1 MNADAALDA
10 LNTLSALGAD
20 SQDARLLRM
29 DFPRGDGP
37 QHTILLV
44 NTLTAREEIS
54 RDFRFDVEALSDDA
68 RIPLKAMMGKMVTI
82 SLVRNDGSLRYFNG
96 YVAEFRF
103 AGTDGGFARYH
114 MVLAPWL
121 AFARLRKNCAAFY
134 GRTVQELTELTLQ
147 HYLQRDWT
155 MRLYGSDPELRCA
168 HQYNESD
175 YNHLHRRW
183 EALGLYYWY
192 EHRADGHTLCLSDD
206 STLADAIDPR
216 AGAAA
221 PDAMPFRSEAGSSE
235 DDSIHQWRAARR
247 IGSTHL
253 TLASFDYRNPQPQRA
268 SGYSRNEQGDVP
280 ACELYE
286 NAGAHAWPDNAD
298 GERLAQQRMD
308 ERDHRTQ
315 YFEASGND
323 RAAQPGRSFKLDGHF
338 SAEPRQSA
346 PGEPRRASIGER
358 DYLILSVLH
367 TARNNY
373 HAGRNAASHYENS
386 FECVR
391 QDRRWRPG
399 RYYNSEPCLF
409 SGVQTAL
416 VVGPPGDDIHTDGY
430 GRVKVQFH
438 WDRIGQ
444 YDAGGTPWTRVM
456 MPMAGANLGQIALP
470 RVGQEVVVQFVEGNM
485 DHPIILGAAY
495 NADHQPPWKLPSQRA
510 LTGWRSRELK
520 GGQRS
525 NHLLLDD
532 TTGQLQAQL
541 RSDHLSSQLSL
552 GHIVRVDDTAG
563 RQDKR
568 GEGFELRTDG
578 HGVLRAAKGML
589 VTTES
594 RPEARSHITSMD
606 EALHTLS
613 AAHRRHGD
621 GAALS
626 QPHDTPDVQMQQADV
641 VKAIETQCEEIKGKG
656 GRAGPDDLSAPHL
669 MLASPVGIEV
679 SSGGS
684 LHWAS
689 ERHAAVTSGQ
699 SLSLSSG
706 GGIFACARRAL
717 RLFAHKAGMRM
728 VAAAGDIDLQALS
741 DSIRLLA
748 KLEITHAADRITIT
762 AKEEVVINGGGS
774 YAKFTADGIE
784 HGTNG
789 SYVAHAAK
797 HSLPGPKNSKVE
809 FAMPPLGKLDGQG
822 ALNLASHPSAGGFA
836 GAGQPYRLFKDEAL
850 VEHGNFDEEGALVF
864 QHDLEK
870 QATYQLELS
879 NGQRYTIDPDDHTER
894 HEVNA
899 GIGFHGYENPGGT
912 IGGQA
917 SALEHER
924 LLANPATRY
933 STKEQS

>member
-1 MNADAALDA
+1 M
-10 LNTLSALGAD
+10 
-20 SQDARLLRM
+20 RM

-37 QHTILLV
+37 EHAVLLV
-44 NTLTAREEIS
+44 NTLTAREEVS
-54 RDFRFDVEALSDDA
+54 RDFRFDVGVLSDDA
-68 RIPLKAMMGKMVTI
+68 RIPLKAMMGRMVTI

-96 YVAEFRF
+96 YVAEFRL

-114 MVLAPWL
+114 MVLEPWL
-121 AFARLRKNCAAFY
+121 VFARLRKNCAAFY

-147 HYLQRDWT
+147 HYLQRDWK

-168 HQYNESD
+168 HQYNETD

-216 AGAAA
+216 EGAIAA
-221 PDAMPFRSEAGSSE
+221 DAMPFRSEAGSSE
-235 DDSIHQWRAARR
+235 DDSIHQWQAVRR
-247 IGSTHL
+247 VGPGQL
-253 TLASFDYRNPQPQRA
+253 TLASFDYKNPHPQRA
-268 SGYSRNEQGDVP
+268 SGHARDGQGDLATYEV
-280 ACELYE
+280 YE
-286 NAGAHAWPDNAD
+286 NAGAFAWPDSAD
-298 GERLAQQRMD
+298 GESLAQQRMD
-308 ERDHRTQ
+308 ERERGTQ
-315 YFEASGND
+315 YFEACGND

-338 SAEPRQSA
+338 SAGPRPSV
-346 PGEPRRASIGER
+346 PGRPHRASIGER

-367 TARNNY
+367 TASNNY
-373 HAGRNAASHYENS
+373 HAGASAPSHYENS

-391 QDRRWRPG
+391 QDRRWHPG
-399 RYYNSEPCLF
+399 RYYNSEPCLL

-416 VVGPPGDDIHTDGY
+416 VVGPAGEEIHADSY
-430 GRVKVQFH
+430 GRVKIQFH
-438 WDRIGQ
+438 WDRVGQ

-456 MPMAGANLGQIALP
+456 MPMAGANLGQVALP

-485 DHPIILGAAY
+485 DHPIIIGAAY

-532 TTGQLQAQL
+532 TSGQIQAQL

-552 GHIVRVDDTAG
+552 GHIVRVDETAG
-563 RQDKR
+563 RQEAR

-578 HGVLRAAKGML
+578 HGVVRAAGGML

-594 RPEARSHITSMD
+594 RPASRSHITSMD
-606 EALHTLS
+606 ETSRMLG
-613 AAHRRHGD
+613 AAHRSHVD

-626 QPHDTPDVQMQQADV
+626 HPHDTRDAQMQQAEV
-641 VKAIETQCEEIKGKG
+641 VKAIERQCENIKGKG
-656 GRAGPDDLSAPHL
+656 GKAGPHELSAPHL
-669 MLASPVGIEV
+669 VLASPVGIEA

-684 LHWAS
+684 MHWAS
-689 ERHAAVTSGQ
+689 ARHAAVTSGQ

-706 GGIFACARRAL
+706 GGIFANARRAL

-741 DSIRLLA
+741 DSIKLLA
-748 KLEITHAADRITIT
+748 KLEITHMANRITIT

-789 SYVAHAAK
+789 NYVAHAAK
-797 HSLPGPKNSKVE
+797 HSLPGPKNLKVE
-809 FAMPPLGKLDGQG
+809 FAMPPLAKLDGQG
-822 ALNLASHPSAGGFA
+822 ALNLASHASAAGFT
-836 GAGQPYRLFKDEAL
+836 GSGQPFKLFKGEAL
-850 VEHGNFDEEGALVF
+850 IEQGKFDDGGALVF
-864 QHDLEK
+864 QHDLEA
-870 QATYQLELS
+870 QSAYQLELA
-879 NGQRYTIDPDDHTER
+879 NGQRYAIEPDDQSER
-894 HEVNA
+894 HEINA
-899 GIGFHGYENPGGT
+899 GIGFHGYENPGGVLGEQPPT
-912 IGGQA
+912 
-917 SALEHER
+917 LEEAR
-924 LLANPATRY
+924 LLANPATRNCMEE
-933 STKEQS
+933 KP